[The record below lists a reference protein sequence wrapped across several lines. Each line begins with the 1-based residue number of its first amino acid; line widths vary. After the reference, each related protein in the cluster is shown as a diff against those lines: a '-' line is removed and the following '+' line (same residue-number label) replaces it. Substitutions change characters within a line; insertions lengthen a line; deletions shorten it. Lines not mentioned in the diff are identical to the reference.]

1 MSKFEG
7 MTIADA
13 LKSKPVLKTP
23 DLEEVF
29 GRSSRTLN
37 RWQDSTLYENP
48 MPKPFSE
55 CRGAGNNYDAG
66 QLLSWY
72 QSWPLRKKE
81 TLAS

>member
-1 MSKFEG
+1 MKFKGMSIK
-7 MTIADA
+7 DA
-13 LKSKPVLKTP
+13 LSSRPVLKTP

-37 RWQDSTLYENP
+37 RRQDSNLYKNP

-66 QLLSWY
+66 ELLEWY
-72 QSWPLRKKE
+72 QSWPLQKKE
-81 TLAS
+81 ALVI